1 MKKIIIFFFLIFFI
15 FNFQQSFANEKNI
28 AYVNLDYLI
37 KNSNVGKNV
46 LEKIKNLDQD
56 NIKKLEL
63 KNNELKKIELELQSK
78 QNIISEQAFNE
89 EVKKLQDK
97 INLFNEEKKQ
107 MVKKF
112 TDFKNNELQNVFKS
126 ITPIIKNYMEQ
137 NSINIILNSKDVVM
151 ADTNLD
157 ITKIILNEINKKP
170 WIWIN

>member
-78 QNIISEQAFNE
+78 KNIISEQAFNE

-170 WIWIN
+170 

>member
-1 MKKIIIFFFLIFFI
+1 MKKIFKIFFLILFT
-15 FNFQQSFANEKNI
+15 FNFQLTFANEKKI

-46 LEKIKNLDQD
+46 LEKIKKLDLD

-63 KNNELKKIELELQSK
+63 KNDELKKIELELQSK

-89 EVKKLQDK
+89 EVKKIQDK
-97 INLFNEEKKQ
+97 INHFNEEKKQ

-112 TDFKNNELQNVFKS
+112 TDFKKNELQNVFKS

-137 NSINIILNSKDVVM
+137 NSINIIFNSKDIVI

-157 ITKIILNEINKKP
+157 ITKNILDEINKKL
-170 WIWIN
+170 

>member
-170 WIWIN
+170 

>member
-1 MKKIIIFFFLIFFI
+1 M
-15 FNFQQSFANEKNI
+15 
-28 AYVNLDYLI
+28 DYLI

-170 WIWIN
+170 

>member
-1 MKKIIIFFFLIFFI
+1 MKKIFKIFFLILFT
-15 FNFQQSFANEKNI
+15 FNFQLTLANEKKI

-46 LEKIKNLDQD
+46 LEKIKKLDLD

-63 KNNELKKIELELQSK
+63 KNDELKKIELELQSK
-78 QNIISEQAFNE
+78 QNVISEQAFNE
-89 EVKKLQDK
+89 EVKKIQDK
-97 INLFNEEKKQ
+97 INHFNEEKKQ

-112 TDFKNNELQNVFKS
+112 TDFKKNELQNVFKS

-170 WIWIN
+170 

>member
-1 MKKIIIFFFLIFFI
+1 M
-15 FNFQQSFANEKNI
+15 
-28 AYVNLDYLI
+28 DYLI

-46 LEKIKNLDQD
+46 LEKIKKLDLD

-63 KNNELKKIELELQSK
+63 KNDELKKIELELQSK

-89 EVKKLQDK
+89 EVKKIQDK
-97 INLFNEEKKQ
+97 INHFNEEKKQ

-112 TDFKNNELQNVFKS
+112 TDFKKNELQNVFKS

-137 NSINIILNSKDVVM
+137 NSINIIFNSKDIVI

-157 ITKIILNEINKKP
+157 ITKNILDEINKKL
-170 WIWIN
+170 

>member
-1 MKKIIIFFFLIFFI
+1 M
-15 FNFQQSFANEKNI
+15 
-28 AYVNLDYLI
+28 DYLI

-63 KNNELKKIELELQSK
+63 KNNKLKKIELELQSK

-170 WIWIN
+170 